1 MSRALEIVEVG
12 PRDGLQSESTVL
24 DPKTRLEL
32 IVLLIE
38 AGVRRIEVASFV
50 NPERVPQMAGAEEVV
65 SGLPD
70 DDSVSY
76 IGLVLNHRGLQRALE
91 TKLDEIN
98 FVVAASDGYNRSNQ
112 RASVDETLAELVT
125 MIPEAQAARRRAS
138 VTISVAFGDPF
149 DGEVPVQR
157 LARVA
162 QRVAEAGVDELALGD
177 TIGVASPADVAE
189 RIEAVHA
196 VAGGA
201 PIRCHFH
208 NTRNTGYAN
217 AVAAIDAG
225 ARSLDA
231 SVGGYG
237 GSPFTTDAGG
247 NIATEDLSY
256 MLGRMGIEHHLA
268 VDRLV
273 TTAAWLEEKLGS
285 PAKAMLGRA
294 GGFPS

>member
-1 MSRALEIVEVG
+1 M
-12 PRDGLQSESTVL
+12 VL
-24 DPKTRLEL
+24 DPRTHLEL

-65 SGLPD
+65 SGLPY

-125 MIPEAQAARRRAS
+125 MIPEAQAATRRTS

-149 DGEVPVQR
+149 DGEVPVSQ

-162 QRVAEAGVDELALGD
+162 QRVAEAGADEIALGD
-177 TIGVASPADVAE
+177 TIGVASPADVTE

-237 GSPFTTDAGG
+237 GSPFTTDTGG
-247 NIATEDLSY
+247 NIATEDLAY

-273 TTAAWLEEKLGS
+273 TTTAWLEAQLGS
-285 PAKAMLGRA
+285 PAKAMLGKA
-294 GGFPS
+294 GQFPT